1 VVFEETY
8 DTSLKPESE
17 SASGGEGGNG

>member
-8 DTSLKPESE
+8 DTALQPESD
-17 SASGGEGGNG
+17 SGNGGGNG